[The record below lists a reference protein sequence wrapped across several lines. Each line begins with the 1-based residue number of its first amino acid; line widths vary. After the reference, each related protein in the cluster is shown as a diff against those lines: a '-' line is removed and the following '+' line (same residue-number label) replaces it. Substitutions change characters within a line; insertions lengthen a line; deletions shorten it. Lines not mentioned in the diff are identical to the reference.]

1 MLKQKR
7 SKYFFGLVTLILFG
21 FNTFAQIDSTLQS
34 SNLKVGLVL
43 SGGGAKA
50 MAHLGLLR
58 IMDEEGLQPDYIA
71 GTSMGAV
78 LGAMYAMGY
87 SATEIQLKMYQIHWA
102 DVMTND
108 RPRRSLSFLDKQT
121 EDRYALSFPISKGKI
136 LLPDG
141 INYGHHILNELDRL
155 SVGFHDVTDLSQ
167 LQIPFICIATNLET
181 GEGVVL
187 DKGYLPDVLR
197 ATSSFPTLFSPHEID
212 SKVLVDGGLVS
223 NLPFFLLD
231 GKGMD
236 VLIGSDVQT
245 ILYTREDLNSV
256 LRIMEQ
262 LSSFV
267 NAENYRSDTAK
278 ADFLV
283 RTEVPGAGISSF
295 ELMDSI
301 IRQGYRAAEKYRPRI
316 KELARLKGL
325 SAATSKPMQASSDT
339 ILIGKIVLPKSDLSS
354 HNYLKSKLGIEEG
367 SRVSLGDIKRGID
380 RIWGSQLFRTVDY
393 SLLPID
399 SNSYS
404 LNLRLDELNY
414 LTHIRLG
421 IHYDD
426 DFQTAVLLNYTHRN
440 LLLKNS
446 KLSLDAAVGV
456 NPRFWA
462 SYTFDREF
470 IPTVRLS
477 FRSHRFKS
485 KIYVNQDLAD
495 EKVYLDFSGEFAV
508 ESAIYN
514 RFLLSAGLQL
524 ENIDINNTRSS
535 GLSAESNNNY
545 LNYFGTLKLDL
556 GDVHSMV
563 SDVGAALDWA
573 RTESSAEPMPSEV
586 TIAAHSAGAHL
597 CSLHLS
603 RAVLRVGAAGNLPDR
618 FVALSG
624 VFDIAPHFAHER
636 TRSVHWL
643 SPMWLVMM
651 GRRVALLTESGSSA
665 GEDEME
671 EEHPHVML
679 EELAQEAS
687 RGAEAG
693 DQWSASEL
701 RAWARA
707 SPTRFLRAAQA
718 AAAHHWP
725 PTTVLHAEDDGT
737 VPVRSAREFV
747 HALRRAAGQRSDVHT
762 YAEFGRGG
770 HGEVMVA
777 LAGHEPLTALEPHI
791 AELARY
797 FLASVVQPRVGGN
810 EAQAGSLRVGEG
822 RWGKSARVRV

>member
-212 SKVLVDGGLVS
+212 NKVLVDGGLVS

-325 SAATSKPMQASSDT
+325 SAATSKPMQTSSDT

-367 SRVSLGDIKRGID
+367 SRVSLEDIKRGID

-556 GDVHSMV
+556 LDKAIFPTTGVLFNGSYRVITKPETYTLDLELSSVLDLRYRQAIPLKRNHTLEVKGVLMNTLGPDLDYAYNQFLGGLGENYINYMV
-563 SDVGAALDWA
+563 PFVGYRFQELVGRNTIIAGMDYNWQFLRNHYLIGKANFATIEATFDKLFNSDVLLD
-573 RTESSAEPMPSEV
+573 
-586 TIAAHSAGAHL
+586 GYG
-597 CSLHLS
+597 LS
-603 RAVLRVGAAGNLPDR
+603 YAY
-618 FVALSG
+618 
-624 VFDIAPHFAHER
+624 
-636 TRSVHWL
+636 L
-643 SPMWLVMM
+643 SPLGPLQLTVM
-651 GRRVALLTESGSSA
+651 GS
-665 GEDEME
+665 
-671 EEHPHVML
+671 
-679 EELAQEAS
+679 
-687 RGAEAG
+687 
-693 DQWSASEL
+693 
-701 RAWARA
+701 
-707 SPTRFLRAAQA
+707 TN
-718 AAAHHWP
+718 
-725 PTTVLHAEDDGT
+725 HANIY
-737 VPVRSAREFV
+737 
-747 HALRRAAGQRSDVHT
+747 T
-762 YAEFGRGG
+762 YVNLGFW
-770 HGEVMVA
+770 
-777 LAGHEPLTALEPHI
+777 
-791 AELARY
+791 
-797 FLASVVQPRVGGN
+797 F
-810 EAQAGSLRVGEG
+810 
-822 RWGKSARVRV
+822 